1 MESKV
6 IIKLL
11 ELKRL
16 VDLYALAR
24 QMSIRDE
31 RYEDAMTNHFMFYMY
46 LDEYQDIKHSLTQ
59 KETNAFLSA
68 MFCFDYRFK

>member
-1 MESKV
+1 MQ
-6 IIKLL
+6 
-11 ELKRL
+11 LKHF
-16 VDLYALAR
+16 VDMYALGR
-24 QMSIRDE
+24 QISIRDG

-46 LDEYQDIKHSLTQ
+46 LDEYQDIKRSLTQ